1 MKFCIA
7 RRFSI
12 MVPKLLMLLLDCVT
26 LRTNIKTLAYITML
40 FNQVKHL
47 VSKEIKLE
55 MRNKYALGGIL
66 LYVVSTVFVSYLSFK
81 KIIDPATWNALF
93 WIILLFASINGI
105 AKSFINETRG
115 RLLYLYTLVSP
126 QAVILSKIIYN
137 SFLLIVLSGLCL
149 LVYCLFI
156 GNIIQDFPLFFVTL
170 LLGSLG
176 FSSLLTMVSA
186 IASKTSNNFTLMAIL
201 SFPIMMP
208 LLIVLIKLSKN
219 AIDGLDNWDY
229 NSLLILLFLNVIIIV
244 LSYLLFRYLWRD

>member
-1 MKFCIA
+1 MLAKQIRYLIA
-7 RRFSI
+7 
-12 MVPKLLMLLLDCVT
+12 
-26 LRTNIKTLAYITML
+26 
-40 FNQVKHL
+40 
-47 VSKEIKLE
+47 KEIKLE

-81 KIIDPATWNALF
+81 QIINPPTWNALF
-93 WIILLFASINGI
+93 WIILLFASINGV
-105 AKSFINETRG
+105 AKSFISETRG

-137 SFLLIVLSGLCL
+137 SLLLLVISLLCL
-149 LVYCLFI
+149 LVYSLFI
-156 GNIIQDFPLFFVTL
+156 GNLIQDLPLFLLTL
-170 LLGSLG
+170 LLGSFG

-208 LLIVLIKLSKN
+208 LLMVLLKLSKN
-219 AIDGLDNWDY
+219 ALDGLEHWDFNY
-229 NSLLILLFLNVIIIV
+229 LLVLMFINVIIIA

>member
-1 MKFCIA
+1 
-7 RRFSI
+7 
-12 MVPKLLMLLLDCVT
+12 MLLQ
-26 LRTNIKTLAYITML
+26 
-40 FNQVKHL
+40 QVKYL
-47 VSKEIKLE
+47 IAKEIKLE

-81 KIIDPATWNALF
+81 QIINPATWNALF
-93 WIILLFASINGI
+93 WIILLFASINGV

-126 QAVILSKIIYN
+126 QAVILSKIAYN
-137 SFLLIVLSGLCL
+137 LVLLSVISALCL
-149 LVYCLFI
+149 FVYTLFV
-156 GNIIQDFPLFFVTL
+156 GNIIQDLPLFLVTL
-170 LLGSLG
+170 LLGSFG

-208 LLIVLIKLSKN
+208 LLMVLIKLSKN
-219 AIDGLDNWDY
+219 AIDGLDLWDT
-229 NSLLILLFLNVIIIV
+229 NSLLILVFLNVIIIA